1 MVQSKTPY
9 TCLRKD
15 CVCRHRQSLQHEEA
29 AAKELAKE
37 DISKDGGIQQ
47 GFKPRFHLRLR
58 VTVRPRMGIPPS
70 Q

>member
-29 AAKELAKE
+29 ATKELAKE

-47 GFKPRFHLRLR
+47 GFQTQISLE
-58 VTVRPRMGIPPS
+58 VTGDSSPTHGHSP
-70 Q
+70 